1 MTLGS
6 LAFAENTKSQLV
18 MGENNA
24 SPISFLCFKEDLVKL
39 TDKMVGLGMLKA
51 NQAVDPHDYDDPN
64 LENGKPLL
72 RHKVL
77 KRFENLHLES
87 TNCNG
92 LVDFEKIENAPLK
105 ILCVCQQAF
114 LLDERKPNCL
124 VKFAKG
130 SPWGGWGFD
139 EIEVEKLDYDY
150 YRINL
155 HSSGPVGKGAS
166 VDSIDVFD
174 FDLKKGRWAKRTE
187 LGNPSDWN

>member
-1 MTLGS
+1 MKLLLLIFFMTLGS

-18 MGENNA
+18 MGENNS

-105 ILCVCQQAF
+105 IF
-114 LLDERKPNCL
+114 K
-124 VKFAKG
+124 
-130 SPWGGWGFD
+130 
-139 EIEVEKLDYDY
+139 
-150 YRINL
+150 
-155 HSSGPVGKGAS
+155 
-166 VDSIDVFD
+166 ID
-174 FDLKKGRWAKRTE
+174 
-187 LGNPSDWN
+187 